1 VPTDFH
7 GVFSAMAT
15 PFDAAGA
22 LDEVELRAGVNRAI
36 EAGVHGLAPCGSTGE
51 FTLLSADERKR
62 LVEVV
67 CEEAAGRIPTVVHT
81 GALTTAEAVAL
92 SRHAAEAGAAGVFAV
107 IPFYEPLE
115 LDDVRGFYEAL
126 AEAVDVPVGIYNLP
140 VASGVDLDSDW
151 VGALAREDDRIA
163 FIKDTTGSFDRV
175 SRLVVDHGDVITVF
189 NGDDTLLLPAFVA
202 GAPACLLGTLNVLP
216 AECAGV
222 YDAYAAGRYE
232 EAEALYRRI
241 LPVSLF
247 LTAGHY
253 YSAGVKAGLDLIG
266 HSAGDPRLPIL
277 PLGDERRAQ
286 LRGLLDAVGAP
297 AAA

>member
-7 GVFSAMAT
+7 GVYSAMAT
-15 PFDAAGA
+15 PFGA
-22 LDEVELRAGVNRAI
+22 DGAIDEPVLRASVNRAI

-51 FTLLSADERKR
+51 FTLMSSDERKR

-67 CEEAAGRIPTVVHT
+67 VEETAGRVPVVVHT
-81 GALTTAEAVAL
+81 GALTTKDAVDL
-92 SRHAAEAGAAGVFAV
+92 SRHAAETGAAGVFAV
-107 IPFYEPLE
+107 IPFYEPLG

-189 NGDDTLLLPAFVA
+189 NGDDTLLLPAFTA
-202 GAPACLLGTLNVLP
+202 GAPACLLGTLNLLP

-222 YDAYAAGRYE
+222 YDAHAEGRYE
-232 EAEALYRRI
+232 EAEELYRRI

-247 LTAGHY
+247 LTEGHY

-277 PLGDERRAQ
+277 PLGDERRAK
-286 LRGLLDAVGAP
+286 LRDLLDAVGAP
-297 AAA
+297 TPA